1 MKGKTEK
8 RFIIFGNKI
17 ILAVAIVLACCLF
30 FTGCAKNSDKI
41 TYRLRGGGY
50 CDIQEY
56 PECFRPDNLIN
67 SLEELYVY
75 CSMVGWRPSEPG
87 KPWKYDSK
95 IEKVLK
101 NYDEEYFTKKSLIIV
116 VYKWDN
122 SRDVMKEVKVRGL
135 TKESDSLIID
145 IDAFY
150 YLNAIAVPWTFWCHY
165 VYMLEVKQEDIQ
177 GIASTAIR
185 VDKKEIKM
193 QPEDVTFEGEF
204 FY

>member
-1 MKGKTEK
+1 M
-8 RFIIFGNKI
+8 
-17 ILAVAIVLACCLF
+17 LF
-30 FTGCAKNSDKI
+30 VFYGLRKNSDKI

-204 FY
+204 IY

>member
-1 MKGKTEK
+1 M
-8 RFIIFGNKI
+8 
-17 ILAVAIVLACCLF
+17 
-30 FTGCAKNSDKI
+30 
-41 TYRLRGGGY
+41 
-50 CDIQEY
+50 
-56 PECFRPDNLIN
+56 
-67 SLEELYVY
+67 
-75 CSMVGWRPSEPG
+75 
-87 KPWKYDSK
+87 
-95 IEKVLK
+95 
-101 NYDEEYFTKKSLIIV
+101 IIV

-204 FY
+204 IY